1 MQNSL
6 DLTICTVSYKHKR
19 HLLLNHA
26 TLLRLNPKST
36 SSIPWLVVENFS
48 GESTDKL
55 KDGEGKFV
63 LLPGSNDTSLG
74 ASHHHAVAL
83 NSLIQHV
90 QSRYLL
96 VLDPDFYLLLPHWI
110 ESVLTHMREK
120 KLAFFGVP
128 WHPKYVENYRYFP
141 AVHCMFIDLEQVPA
155 TTLDFRPI
163 LEADEYYEQQGI
175 LSRWA
180 KKLFKYRWRQPWD
193 TGARIYNRFS
203 RTRLKYECPLPV
215 FRLPDDWLGEIA
227 PLQKIKSRVLEHFLP
242 DRMCY
247 LPKLRTSYTEIDFAR
262 RGYNIPVLPRLWE
275 QFVWHDHPFG
285 LHVRG
290 SFSAAKRDQDSE
302 YQLLEGVVESI
313 VDTVMLGNDK
323 GLIIPK

>member
-26 TLLRLNPKST
+26 TLLRLNPKNT
-36 SSIPWLVVENFS
+36 SPIPWLVVENFS
-48 GESTDKL
+48 GESADKL
-55 KDGEGKFV
+55 KDGQEKFE

-74 ASHHHAVAL
+74 ASHHHAAAL
-83 NSLIQHV
+83 NSLIKHV
-90 QSRYLL
+90 QSRYIL

-110 ESVLTHMREK
+110 ETVLTHMREQNI
-120 KLAFFGVP
+120 AFFGVP

-141 AVHCMFIDLEQVPA
+141 AVHCMFIDLEQVPVE
-155 TTLDFRPI
+155 TLDFRPI
-163 LEADEYYEQQGI
+163 LDAGAYYGQGGI

-180 KKLFKYRWRQPWD
+180 NKLFKYRWRQPWD
-193 TGARIYNRFS
+193 TGTRIYHAFS
-203 RTRLKYECPLPV
+203 WTSLKYECPLPV
-215 FRLPDDWLGEIA
+215 FRFPEDCLGNGA
-227 PLQKIKSRVLEHFLP
+227 PLKLKSRVLEHLLP

-247 LPKLRTSYTEIDFAR
+247 LPKRRGSYTEIDFAR
-262 RGYNIPVLPRLWE
+262 RGYNIPALPPLWE

-290 SFSAAKRDQDSE
+290 SFSAIKRDKDAE
-302 YQLLEGVVESI
+302 YHLLEGVIESI
-313 VDTVMLGNDK
+313 VNTVMPV
-323 GLIIPK
+323 GLST